1 MKNLTPHKFY
11 HTSMALS
18 SHSSEY
24 VVIEKGVRLMEIN
37 TQITF
42 VPGRLFPLLRL
53 VCDMLRDFGY
63 SPINAQFLE
72 LLCTDL
78 KLLAVMQLIA
88 FRIRG
93 QEVNTCQK

>member
-42 VPGRLFPLLRL
+42 VPSRLFPLLRL

-78 KLLAVMQLIA
+78 ELLAVMQLIA